1 MTSIQEKFLALLRF
15 SIGTRQVIPVLTF
28 ADLKAIYHI
37 AAKQTMT
44 GVLLDGV
51 KKVPVTRLKDGE
63 EVPACGKGI
72 FVRQDETSAYEEFI
86 MTWVGKGVSIAKRNT
101 KLDKDVG
108 LVFEQLHRDGFEA
121 CLLKG
126 QGNARMYP
134 NPSARTS
141 GDIDVWCRPR
151 REEDDFRKGMISD
164 EDVRAVISYV
174 RRKSK
179 KARAIYHHVD
189 GLRCDGVEVEAHYR
203 PHYMLNFRYNRM
215 LQQYFAEHAEE
226 QFHHT
231 VEIGG
236 NAVAV
241 PTVEFNIVFQ
251 LSHIYQHLFHEGIGM
266 RQIVDYYYLVASPL
280 TSPPNGRGIIE
291 VEHYSGGKPM
301 ADTLRWLGLEKIGG
315 AVMWILV
322 NVLGMDERL
331 AIIEP
336 DERRGRFVLNEILE
350 GGNFGKFDQRA
361 MSGTYASPLKANI
374 QRLVRDARLLRYF
387 HSEAL
392 WEPWFRTWHF
402 FWRWRH
408 R

>member
-108 LVFEQLHRDGFEA
+108 LVFEQLHLDGFEA